1 MKKIAKTI
9 NGGRIFNPVINDP
22 LDDVIEIMDQPN
34 PEHKKTTFP
43 YVEPTVQLPD
53 KIKKKFL
60 YPATRRRIVV
70 DESRFLNMTNNFTY
84 GEKKNL
90 WQKRLSLIDGYLW
103 NPRNFGTQDTFD
115 FNTLTRDQ
123 RKDFIDFLVH
133 RT

>member
-53 KIKKKFL
+53 KIKKKIL

-70 DESRFLNMTNNFTY
+70 DESRSLNMTNNFTY

-115 FNTLTRDQ
+115 FNSNKRAKK
-123 RKDFIDFLVH
+123 RIYV
-133 RT
+133 

>member
-43 YVEPTVQLPD
+43 YIEPTVQLPD
-53 KIKKKFL
+53 KIKKKNL

-70 DESRFLNMTNNFTY
+70 DESRSLNMTNNFTY

-115 FNTLTRDQ
+115 FNSNKRAKK
-123 RKDFIDFLVH
+123 RIYV
-133 RT
+133 